1 MGWIG
6 DGRTGT
12 MPFMKTKL
20 IACFTLVVAG
30 FAFPTTSGAH
40 HNGLGGHIPRIGQF
54 TALDIKGVQAGESQ
68 GPEILACTPRGNTDE
83 ANVAD
88 VGDSHQTQII
98 YFVPQGVTDECLD
111 IDSAVS
117 RSLVDSFNSL
127 NAWYVREGIGPLRLD
142 RTSTGAMDI
151 PFVRGNQPASFY
163 TGVSSFTSELG
174 SYISG
179 NPSKRLII
187 FAAVDRGGV
196 CGQAEWPGRFAAFF
210 LDSVEGCGVR
220 DFGDGTL
227 AGAGAAEV
235 VAGHEILHNEGAVS
249 LVAPNSCTVGLLH
262 YGHVCTPGGVLVEFG
277 RLDPESVDMM
287 FPYAIPGFRLAEKVL
302 DRNRDDYYQ
311 TGDNIWPF
319 SLVDLEDSLYF
330 L

>member
-1 MGWIG
+1 MGWCPKG
-6 DGRTGT
+6 PPGT
-12 MPFMKTKL
+12 MSGMRTKL

-30 FAFPTTSGAH
+30 FAFPIPSGAH
-40 HNGLGGHIPRIGQF
+40 HNGMGGHIPRIGQF
-54 TALDIKGVQAGESQ
+54 TALDLKGVQTESAQ
-68 GPEILACTPRGNTDE
+68 GPEILACTPRTADE
-83 ANVAD
+83 ANQAD

-98 YFVPQGVTDECLD
+98 YFVPQGVVDECLD
-111 IDSAVS
+111 QDAAVS

-127 NAWYVREGIGPLRLD
+127 NAWYVREGIGALRLD
-142 RTSTGAMDI
+142 RTSSGAMDI
-151 PFVRGNQPASFY
+151 PFIRGNNPASSY
-163 TGVSSFTSELG
+163 TGVSSFEAEL
-174 SYISG
+174 
-179 NPSKRLII
+179 NPYLVNNKRFII

-210 LDSVEGCGVR
+210 LDSTEACGVR

-249 LVAPNSCTVGLLH
+249 LVAPNSCTIGLLH
-262 YGHVCTPGGVLVEFG
+262 YGHICTPGGILVEFG

-287 FPYAIPGFRLAEKVL
+287 FPYAIFGFRLGEKVL

-311 TGDNIWPF
+311 TSDNLWPF
-319 SLVDLEDSLYF
+319 ALVDLANSPYF